1 MNADDLGDLPE
12 PKAEEPELYP
22 GGVDSL
28 KDEEKYGERLDEPAT
43 PDLPLESNP
52 AVEED
57 EVPDEIT
64 EQDDKQQEPEGQ
76 ADDQESGAEDDPEA
90 GQENE
95 KGEPEA
101 PA

>member
-12 PKAEEPELYP
+12 PKAEEPQLYP

-28 KDEEKYGERLDEPAT
+28 EDEKKYGERLDEPAI
-43 PDLPLESNP
+43 PDLPSERNP

-57 EVPDEIT
+57 QVPDEIT
-64 EQDDKQQEPEGQ
+64 EPDDKQQEPEGE
-76 ADDQESGAEDDPEA
+76 ADDQESGTERDPEA